1 MTPAPTVTDVERWR
15 PAVLQEVAEGWSA
28 LAQALRRHTEGLGRE
43 KDGWLGAAA
52 DEAFTRLNHSVTQ
65 AHRLAQALSTA
76 AVQAR
81 RGGLELLAARSA
93 LVAVLRSVRALG
105 CDVDDA
111 GVVSAA
117 TPRFGSADDLTVQV
131 QAALRRAGAVD
142 HAVAGAIR
150 EALGAAPSEGSAPPP
165 LRGPAA
171 SATAPAAT
179 DVVAA
184 WPKMSQDRI
193 AEQIAAMTPGQRAA
207 LIAGAPLQVGN
218 TDGVP
223 WPMRV
228 AANEINITDAIAAQR
243 RILDRPENEKI
254 REALAQGFG
263 QGLRGAGGFGPDRAA
278 AERFQA
284 MVFTDPAWRAAAIA
298 HHDRVPR
305 RGIAFYRELTAAVPD
320 PTGHSAE
327 PVKRQVLAFDP
338 AKSSLVEL
346 HGDLSRATSL
356 AVLVPGLNTTVLES
370 DSNVRTARRFVA
382 AGGGDVAMITYL
394 GGPFPTGN
402 DVVSGVLDAAQSRY
416 ALDMAPRLVAFSE
429 DVERTV
435 DATGRHIPVTYL
447 GHSYGGSILGTAE
460 RLGLTADRTVYVA
473 AAGAGVGVES
483 QNDWHNRN
491 PDIERY
497 AMTAPGDWIE
507 AVQGRPGSPHGA
519 DPDEMAGVWRL
530 ATGRRLDGTE
540 MSGLRAHGDIVNEPS
555 DAWRNLLAV
564 ITGRPVVR

>member
-1 MTPAPTVTDVERWR
+1 MTPAPTVSEVEHWR
-15 PAVLQEVAEGWSA
+15 PSVLHEVAEAWSVLA
-28 LAQALRRHTEGLGRE
+28 LALRRHTEGLARNDGDAWSGTAAEAAFAQLAGRVE
-43 KDGWLGAAA
+43 
-52 DEAFTRLNHSVTQ
+52 R
-65 AHRLAQALSTA
+65 AHQLAQALASA
-76 AVQAR
+76 AVEAR
-81 RGGLELLAARSA
+81 RGGQELITARGT
-93 LVAVLRSVRALG
+93 LVAVLQSVRSLG
-105 CDVDDA
+105 CVVDDA

-117 TPRFGSADDLTVQV
+117 APRFGSADDWTAQV
-131 QAALRRAGAVD
+131 QTALQRAGAAD
-142 HAVAGAIR
+142 HCVAAAIR
-150 EALGAAPSEGSAPPP
+150 EALGVAFGEAPTDPVRAPAAPN
-165 LRGPAA
+165 
-171 SATAPAAT
+171 TAPAAT

-184 WPKMSQDRI
+184 WPTMSQDRI
-193 AEQIAAMTPGQRAA
+193 AAQISAMTPEQRAA
-207 LIAGAPLQVGN
+207 LIAGAPRQVGN

-228 AANEINITDAIAAQR
+228 AANEVNIADAVAAQR

-263 QGLRGAGGFGPDRAA
+263 QGLRGAGGFSPDRAA

-284 MVFTDPAWRAAAIA
+284 MVLTDPAWRAAAIA
-298 HHDRVPR
+298 HHDRAPR
-305 RGIAFYRELTAAVPD
+305 RNIAFYGELTAVVPD
-320 PTGHSAE
+320 PTGRSAE

-338 AKSSLVEL
+338 ARSSLVEL

-356 AVLVPGLNTTVLES
+356 AVLVPGLNTTVQES

-394 GGPFPTGN
+394 GGPFPTGG

-435 DATGRHIPVTYL
+435 DATGRNVPVTYL

-473 AAGAGVGVES
+473 AAGAGVGVED

-491 PDIERY
+491 PDVERY
-497 AMTAPGDWIE
+497 SMTAPGDWIE
-507 AVQGRPGSPHGA
+507 VVQGRPGSPHGA

-530 ATGRRLDGTE
+530 STGRRLDGTE
-540 MSGLRAHGDIVNEPS
+540 MSGPRAHSDIVNEPS
-555 DAWRNLLAV
+555 DAWHNLLAV